1 MRSRKKA
8 DMAASIVQRVA
19 FGAALAASAAALLVA
34 LTTTIVASLV
44 LQRAE
49 DRRLEEAAV
58 TFAEELAK
66 EGDDLEAVRRVQHDE
81 AEELGHTGMLLAVY
95 DQDGAFVAG
104 ERLAELPASPGCA
117 TLGARDL
124 RVCRASSSSG
134 HFAVV
139 GGAHSQPMPLLAG
152 SAFLAALLAAGL
164 ALAASR
170 PVSRRLVAP
179 LTRLRERIAQ
189 LDVDALTQASL
200 GDEEHIAEVDALR
213 TTIVQLIVRVERALA
228 QAQRFAANAAHEL
241 RTPLTTIQAEL
252 ELLVEGVGD
261 SAAREGVLVAQ
272 RKVAELSA
280 LVERLL
286 ILSVPLRSEHGA
298 TEVLSLRDLIEDVV
312 HALPLDQ
319 RLRVQLAEG
328 DALVRGDAVLL
339 GSMVSNAVANG
350 LKFGDSVR
358 VEVSRAGGSCVL
370 RVDDDGP
377 GVVASEREAVFE
389 PFARTRDAL
398 QRRIPGHGLGLAL
411 IRHVA
416 EAHGGSAALSDK
428 DTAGA
433 RLEIRL
439 PSEP

>member
-1 MRSRKKA
+1 
-8 DMAASIVQRVA
+8 MAASIVQRVA

-272 RKVAELSA
+272 RKV
-280 LVERLL
+280 
-286 ILSVPLRSEHGA
+286 
-298 TEVLSLRDLIEDVV
+298 
-312 HALPLDQ
+312 
-319 RLRVQLAEG
+319 
-328 DALVRGDAVLL
+328 
-339 GSMVSNAVANG
+339 
-350 LKFGDSVR
+350 
-358 VEVSRAGGSCVL
+358 
-370 RVDDDGP
+370 
-377 GVVASEREAVFE
+377 
-389 PFARTRDAL
+389 
-398 QRRIPGHGLGLAL
+398 
-411 IRHVA
+411 
-416 EAHGGSAALSDK
+416 
-428 DTAGA
+428 
-433 RLEIRL
+433 
-439 PSEP
+439 